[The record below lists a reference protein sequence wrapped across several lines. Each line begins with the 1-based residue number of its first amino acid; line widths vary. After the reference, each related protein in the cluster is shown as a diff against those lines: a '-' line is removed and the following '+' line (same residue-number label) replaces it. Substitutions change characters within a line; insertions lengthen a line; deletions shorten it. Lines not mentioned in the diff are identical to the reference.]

1 MPVPRTIAAAV
12 IVGVLTLIPSPLCAK
27 KKSKPPKLPE
37 ISQIVTMVSNS
48 LATACGVDKCNSL
61 TEVDLTLHTEL
72 DADGRIGV
80 SIFGIDFGGHR
91 EKDSYNEFS
100 LKLGLPT
107 GNQVSP
113 AAINADQV
121 SQKLVNALKNFAD
134 ASTAAKNGKLPLE
147 AQGFYLEL
155 GFTVVYGAD
164 ANTSGLSLV
173 PISPDI
179 SGKIDH
185 KDVQTIRLT
194 FGKS

>member
-1 MPVPRTIAAAV
+1 MIVRRAIAAT
-12 IVGVLTLIPSPLCAK
+12 VLVTACAFTPCALYAK
-27 KKSKPPKLPE
+27 KKPKPEKPPE
-37 ISQIVTMVSNS
+37 ISKIVSMVSNS
-48 LATACGVDKCNSL
+48 LATACGADKCKTLS
-61 TEVDLTLHTEL
+61 EIDLTLHTEV
-72 DADGRIGV
+72 DKDGRVGV
-80 SIFGIDFGGHR
+80 TIFGINFGGHR

-100 LKLGLPT
+100 LKLALPT

-113 AAINADQV
+113 AAITSDQV
-121 SQKLVNALKNFAD
+121 SQKLVDALKNFAD
-134 ASTAAKNGKLPLE
+134 ASMAAKSGKLPLE

-164 ANTSGLSLV
+164 ANTSALSLV
-173 PISPDI
+173 PVSPDI